1 MIKIQVDNVKE
12 YIIAKAMI
20 DSFTKSEKLFYN
32 LSLDFLLIKDEG
44 IDVIK
49 SNKFYKGENGLKSE
63 VLTSMLYN
71 HGLGGRKATLQDQMD
86 FITSHKDEYD
96 TKLRCKIAARSEEN
110 WEDLIKAMDGVVD
123 MEPEED

>member
-1 MIKIQVDNVKE
+1 
-12 YIIAKAMI
+12 
-20 DSFTKSEKLFYN
+20 
-32 LSLDFLLIKDEG
+32 
-44 IDVIK
+44 
-49 SNKFYKGENGLKSE
+49 
-63 VLTSMLYN
+63 MLYS

-123 MEPEED
+123 IEPEED